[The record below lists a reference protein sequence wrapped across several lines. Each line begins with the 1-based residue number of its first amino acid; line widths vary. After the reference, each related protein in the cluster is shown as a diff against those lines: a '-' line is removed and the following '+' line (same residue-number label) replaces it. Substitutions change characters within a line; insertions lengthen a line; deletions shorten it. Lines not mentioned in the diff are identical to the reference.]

1 MNKDVFTGEFMET
14 KADTISHKT
23 NDMTLTIENI
33 SSAGTLPGPA
43 VIIQIQGD
51 INIFSAKK
59 LKDAFNDSIEKEINI
74 LLIDLSGVRGMDSSG
89 IATFIG
95 AQTRLNKTP
104 NAGLVLYS
112 LTPQIE
118 KMLELT
124 RLKALFKT
132 ASNLSDA
139 IRLFSA

>member
-1 MNKDVFTGEFMET
+1 MDT
-14 KADTISHKT
+14 KADTISYKT
-23 NDMTLTIENI
+23 NDIKITVENI
-33 SSAGTLPGPA
+33 SSGGTLPGPA
-43 VIIQIQGD
+43 AMIQLQGD

-59 LKDAFNDSIEKEINI
+59 LKDTFNEAIEKEIYI
-74 LLIDLSGVRGMDSSG
+74 LLIDVSGVKGMDSSG

-95 AQTRLNKTP
+95 AQTRLNKIP
-104 NAGLVLYS
+104 NAGLVLHS

-124 RLKALFKT
+124 RLKALFRT
-132 ASNLSDA
+132 APDLSAA